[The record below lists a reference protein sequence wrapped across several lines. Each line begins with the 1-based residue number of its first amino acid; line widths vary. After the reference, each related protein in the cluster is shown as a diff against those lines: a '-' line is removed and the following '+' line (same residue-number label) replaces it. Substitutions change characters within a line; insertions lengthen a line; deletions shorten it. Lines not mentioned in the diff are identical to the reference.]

1 MKEFVPL
8 EYLRAAVQRLPTRVF
23 SPENLQVVGIDFG
36 PVRITD
42 NRGLT
47 VEPEQGAWTLPQG
60 TYLLHFGGALPD
72 WIHEE
77 GLTPTVFARSSN
89 HRCGAGI
96 GMVVAQ
102 SEHPDS
108 DSRGLL
114 FGGDLMATYDVWNP
128 SGIMIKER
136 ARVAQLSLTRQTA
149 TLSPFT
155 LLHPKSVEVFT
166 GYGVIERKKTRV
178 AATQKLTMIDDR
190 WELKPNTGYL
200 VTFAGSVALGP
211 GEVLIPSL
219 HTAVVSD
226 FPKSLAFLR
235 YSCLGDPGY
244 RGELGMLAVPV
255 VDLKLSPDDVI
266 ATIDRC
272 VVSKADLTVLYN
284 GQYQGVGAD
293 TPPMHF
299 ASLTNHGPTMV
310 GKSLDEIVAGFSQ

>member
-1 MKEFVPL
+1 MKEFVPW

-36 PVRITD
+36 PQRITD
-42 NRGLT
+42 NSGVT
-47 VEPEQGAWTLPQG
+47 VEPEQGAWILSQG

-77 GLTPTVFARSSN
+77 GLTPTVLARSSN

-102 SEHPDS
+102 SENPDG
-108 DSRGLL
+108 DLRGLL

-128 SGIMIKER
+128 YGIMIKES
-136 ARVAQLSLTRQTA
+136 ARVAQLSLTRQT
-149 TLSPFT
+149 TMLSPFS
-155 LLHPKSVEVFT
+155 LLHPESVEVFT
-166 GYGVIERKKTRV
+166 GRGVIEGEKTRV
-178 AATQKLTMIDDR
+178 AATQKLTMTDDR

-211 GEVLIPSL
+211 GEVVIPSS

-226 FPKSLAFLR
+226 FSKCLALLR

-244 RGELGMLAVPV
+244 RGELGMLIVPV

-272 VVSKADLTVLYN
+272 VVSKTDSTVLYN

-293 TPPMHF
+293 SPPMHF
-299 ASLTNHGPTMV
+299 ASLIDYGLSMV
-310 GKSLDEIVAGFSQ
+310 GKPLDEIVAGFSS